1 VHRLIDLL
9 FLYLYI
15 YARASL
21 VDPIHDF
28 IGQCELR
35 ADGSKLNLVQCLL
48 LVVTAEHHLPLEL
61 LPKLSLELSESFV
74 L

>member
-1 VHRLIDLL
+1 MHRLINLL
-9 FLYLYI
+9 FFYLYI

-21 VDPIHDF
+21 VYPIHDF

-35 ADGSKLNLVQCLL
+35 ADGFELNLVQCLL

-61 LPKLSLELSESFV
+61 LPKLSLEVRECFV

>member
-1 VHRLIDLL
+1 VHRLINLL

-21 VDPIHDF
+21 VYPIHDF

-35 ADGSKLNLVQCLL
+35 ADGFELNLVQCLL

-61 LPKLSLELSESFV
+61 LPKLSLEVRECFV